1 MNRAQKRALA
11 KKSRRG
17 EITERDIQRY
27 AQIEADN
34 MRAEEA
40 QKAAE
45 NSVETLMTA
54 FALYL
59 HEELGF
65 GQKRLMRALQN
76 IDDWAGRINNGDES
90 VAESIQR
97 LEDEAAVVIKCRG
110 GGEDAE
116 VSSDG

>member
-1 MNRAQKRALA
+1 MNRAQRRALA
-11 KKSRRG
+11 KKSRSG
-17 EITERDIQRY
+17 EVTENDIKRY
-27 AQIEADN
+27 AQAEAN
-34 MRAEEA
+34 AMREEEA

-65 GQKRLMRALQN
+65 GQKRLMRALQY
-76 IDDWAGRINNGDES
+76 IDEWAGRINSDDES

-97 LEDEAAVVIKCRG
+97 LEDEAGVVIKCKEG
-110 GGEDAE
+110 DGDA
-116 VSSDG
+116 